1 MPSANPASKIST
13 AGIVSKPRSEEA
25 ALVAPAL
32 VKWLAERGVGVRY
45 DSETAAYLARGTGTA
60 NSGMPRDNVPEG
72 AQLLIVLGGDGTL
85 LSAARALH
93 GRDIPLFAVNLGN
106 LGFLTAI
113 TVDELYPQLERVLAG
128 DYRVSRRRM
137 LHTELWRGGQRAGS
151 YEALNDISLAKA
163 DIARI
168 IDLEVHVDDHFMCLY
183 KADGLIV
190 STPTGSTAY
199 SLSAGGPI
207 MVPEV
212 AALCITPIC
221 PHMLTNRPVIVPDEA
236 IIQITLGGDNTTY
249 LTVDGQVGEQLHKGD
264 RVVCRR
270 SEHTVQLIRPGG
282 VRFFDVLRE
291 KLQWG
296 GR

>member
-1 MPSANPASKIST
+1 MPAANPTNKIST
-13 AGIVSKPRSEEA
+13 AGIISKPHSERA
-25 ALVAPAL
+25 AVVAPSL
-32 VKWLAERGVGVRY
+32 VKWLAERGVGVRC
-45 DSETAAYLARGTGTA
+45 DAETSAYLESGADMQRGL
-60 NSGMPRDNVPEG
+60 PREAVPEG

-85 LSAARALH
+85 LSAARALK

-128 DYRVSRRRM
+128 EYDVSRRRM
-137 LHTELWRGGQRAGS
+137 LHTEVRRGGRCACT
-151 YEALNDISLAKA
+151 YEALNDITLAKA

-168 IDLEVHVDDHFMCLY
+168 IDLEVQVDDSFMCLY

-207 MVPEV
+207 MVPVV

-236 IIQITLGGDNTTY
+236 VIQITMSGNNTTY

-264 RVVCRR
+264 RVICRR
-270 SEHTVQLIRPGG
+270 SEQTVQLIRASG
-282 VRFFDVLRE
+282 VGFFDVLRE

-296 GR
+296 G

>member
-1 MPSANPASKIST
+1 MPAANLTNKIST
-13 AGIVSKPRSEEA
+13 AGIISKPHSEKA
-25 ALVAPAL
+25 AIVAPAL
-32 VKWLAERGVGVRY
+32 VEWLAERSVGVRC
-45 DSETAAYLARGTGTA
+45 DAETAAYLANGTA
-60 NSGMPRDNVPEG
+60 LQRGLPREAVPEG

-85 LSAARALH
+85 LSAARALK

-113 TVDELYPQLERVLAG
+113 TVEELYPQLERVLAG
-128 DYRVSRRRM
+128 EYEVSRRRM
-137 LHTELWRGGQRAGS
+137 LHTELWRAGRCTCS
-151 YEALNDISLAKA
+151 YEALNDITLAKA

-168 IDLEVHVDDHFMCLY
+168 IDLEVQVDDHLMCLY

-207 MVPEV
+207 MVPIV
-212 AALCITPIC
+212 AAICITPIC

-236 IIQITLGGDNTTY
+236 VIQIAMSGNNTTY

-264 RVVCRR
+264 RVICRR
-270 SEHTVQLIRPGG
+270 SEQTVQLVRASG
-282 VRFFDVLRE
+282 VGFFDVLRE

-296 GR
+296 G